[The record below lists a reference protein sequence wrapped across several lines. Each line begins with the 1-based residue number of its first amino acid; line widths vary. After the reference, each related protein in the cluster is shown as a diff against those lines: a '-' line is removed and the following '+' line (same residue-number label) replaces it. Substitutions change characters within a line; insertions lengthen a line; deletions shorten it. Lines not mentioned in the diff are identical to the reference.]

1 MTSIEFCRQQAEKIP
16 YVKGNERVFSCV
28 VNKKGKLLSAYP
40 NSFVKTH
47 PLQRKYSVKNGFS
60 PQRCYLHS
68 EVRSIVSAAKF
79 NQKNCKIII
88 ARINRCGKLL
98 DSWPCPSCMS
108 LIKDVGF
115 ISAIECGIEER

>member
-1 MTSIEFCRQQAEKIP
+1 MNIEWVRQQAEKIL

-28 VNKKGKLLSAYP
+28 VNKKGKLLSAYS

-47 PLQRKYSVKNGFS
+47 PLQRKYSVKNGVS
-60 PQRCYLHS
+60 EARCYLHS

-79 NQKNCKIII
+79 NQKNCKIIV

-115 ISAIECGIEER
+115 ISVIECGIEER

>member
-1 MTSIEFCRQQAEKIP
+1 MNIEWVRQQAEKIP
-16 YVKGNERVFSCV
+16 YVKGKDRVFSCV

-60 PQRCYLHS
+60 AARCYGHS
-68 EVRSIVSAAKF
+68 ELLSIVSAAKF
-79 NQKNCKIII
+79 NQKNCKIIVV
-88 ARINRCGKLL
+88 RISRTGRIL

-115 ISAIECGIEER
+115 ISIIECGIEER

>member
-1 MTSIEFCRQQAEKIP
+1 MTAIKFFWHQLEKLA
-16 YVKGNERVFSCV
+16 YVNGNLRVFSCV
-28 VNKKGKLLSAYP
+28 ENKKGNLLSAYP
-40 NSFVKTH
+40 NSFVKTQ
-47 PLQRKYSVKNGFS
+47 PLQRKYSVWNGFS